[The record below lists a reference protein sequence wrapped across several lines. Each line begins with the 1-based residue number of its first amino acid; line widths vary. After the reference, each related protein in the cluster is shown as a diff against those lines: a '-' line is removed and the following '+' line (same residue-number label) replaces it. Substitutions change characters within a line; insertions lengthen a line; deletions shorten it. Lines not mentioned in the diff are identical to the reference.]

1 MKPLPSSWLAGLA
14 GAFRREWRRMTGDRY
29 YFWAMVLIPVAA
41 AGLLGAVFSPAA
53 LRELPIAV
61 CDRDH
66 SALSRQIV
74 RLLDATA
81 EVAVAFHPA
90 DLEAGRRLLKTGR
103 CQALIDLP
111 AGLERDADRGT
122 PQPVVAYL
130 GNCFLLPAGTAEK
143 AVQATLTT
151 ASLQRAAALRMAK
164 GEMAAAAADLARPM
178 HLDARILFNPYLN
191 YAYFLTATLMP
202 AMLNILVV
210 SISVF
215 AFGSELRHKTAGE
228 WLACAGGHPW
238 AAVVGKGLAHATV
251 FWTLALAMLTW
262 LVKSQHLVIAG
273 SALRLWTAT
282 VLLVATGQAVA
293 LVLVAAIANLRLALS
308 LGGVWAV
315 TAYPF
320 AGITYPLIGMPA
332 AARFWG
338 ESLPLT
344 HYLRILFAETLR
356 ASLAAPQTA
365 AWLVLAGLTL
375 VATIAA
381 MTRLPRLM
389 RDPSTW
395 GRL

>member
-1 MKPLPSSWLAGLA
+1 MKPLSSGWWTGVA
-14 GAFRREWRRMTGDRY
+14 GAFGREWRRMTGDRY
-29 YFWAMVLIPVAA
+29 YLWTMVLIPVAA
-41 AGLLGAVFSPAA
+41 AALLGAVFSPST
-53 LRELPIAV
+53 LRRLPVAV
-61 CDRDH
+61 CDQDH

-81 EVAVAFHPA
+81 EIAVVFHPA
-90 DLEAGRRLLKTGR
+90 DLKAGQRLLKTGR

-111 AGLERDADRGT
+111 MGLERDADRGT

-130 GNCFLLPAGTAEK
+130 GNCFLLPAGTVEK

-151 ASLQRAAALRMAK
+151 VSLHRAAAVRMAK
-164 GEMAAAAADLARPM
+164 GEMAAAAADQTRPV
-178 HLDARILFNPYLN
+178 HLDARIMFNPYLN
-191 YAYFLTATLMP
+191 YAHFLTATLLP
-202 AMLNILVV
+202 ALLNILVV

-215 AFGSELRHKTAGE
+215 AYGSELRHKTADE

-238 AAVVGKGLAHATV
+238 AAVIGKGLAHATV
-251 FWTLALAMLTW
+251 FWTLALAMLAW

-273 SALRLWTAT
+273 SPLRLWTAT

-293 LVLVAAIANLRLALS
+293 LVLVAAIANMRLALS
-308 LGGVWAV
+308 MGGVWSV

-320 AGITYPLIGMPA
+320 AGITYPLIGMPV
-332 AARFWG
+332 AARLWS

-344 HYLRILFAETLR
+344 HYLKILFAETLR
-356 ASLAAPQTA
+356 ASLAAPQTT
-365 AWLVLAGLTL
+365 AWLVLAGVPL

-389 RDPSTW
+389 RDPGTW